1 MRRWRRSHHGDWG
14 HALVDCRRDGFVRIH
29 SHLARAGVYTIGVSR
44 GETETSCEE
53 ERQAEARG
61 RPADNPMAESPLISL
76 YWPAG
81 RPVIFNDVRRQA
93 APTMNTAHY
102 HDFIPPHRLLLGPG
116 PSIVHPRVLHALS
129 LPILG
134 HLDPVFLGLMDE
146 IQALLRETFQTQN
159 EFTIALSGT
168 GSAGMEAVIANL
180 IEPGDRV
187 IIGVNGVFGSRLATI
202 VERHGGIAL
211 PLEVP
216 WGTTIPLEMLR
227 DRLSRSAPV
236 KAVALVHAETSTG
249 AWQPL
254 QDVGVLCRDYDA
266 LLIVDAVTSL
276 GGIPVEVD
284 AWGIDAC
291 YSGAQKC
298 LSCPPGLAPLTLSPR
313 AVRSIQRRQVP
324 CHSWYL
330 DLSLIAE
337 YWADRTR
344 SYHHTAPISMLYG
357 LREALRLV
365 QEEGLEARIARHR
378 LNSDALL
385 AGLQTL
391 GLLPLPAAGHRLP
404 MLSCVTLPDGID
416 EALVRSQLL
425 NNYGIEIG
433 GGLGPLR
440 GRVWRIGLMGESC
453 RQAHVLT
460 LLNGLE
466 EIFTCQGWLTHPGRA
481 VQAAD
486 EIYTGSQ
493 RSARRSA

>member
-1 MRRWRRSHHGDWG
+1 
-14 HALVDCRRDGFVRIH
+14 
-29 SHLARAGVYTIGVSR
+29 
-44 GETETSCEE
+44 
-53 ERQAEARG
+53 
-61 RPADNPMAESPLISL
+61 
-76 YWPAG
+76 
-81 RPVIFNDVRRQA
+81 
-93 APTMNTAHY
+93 
-102 HDFIPPHRLLLGPG
+102 
-116 PSIVHPRVLHALS
+116 
-129 LPILG
+129 
-134 HLDPVFLGLMDE
+134 MDE

-236 KAVALVHAETSTG
+236 KAVVLVHAETSTG

-254 QDVGVLCRDYDA
+254 KDVGPLCRDYDA

-291 YSGAQKC
+291 YSGTQKC

-344 SYHHTAPISMLYG
+344 AYHHTAPISMLYG